1 MNNDYLWDRT
11 GEPDAEVQELE
22 DVLGTLRYQ
31 PQPLVLPDNVRLVTG
46 RKWYPIIAIAATIA
60 LVVLALGV
68 WLRVQ
73 QREKAAPGQIANKN
87 SQTQEH
93 QTIVTIEEPSPKR
106 DNSIQK
112 KEVVVNQVSQPR
124 NRVTVARHSNRPS
137 HSNTAREFTAANR
150 AEAEAA
156 KEQLMLALRVVSAK
170 LNFAQR
176 KTVPGNNNVRYQH
189 KVG

>member
-1 MNNDYLWDRT
+1 MNDDYLWDRT
-11 GEPDAEVQELE
+11 GEPDLEVQELE
-22 DVLGTLRYQ
+22 EVLGTLRYQ
-31 PQPLVLPDNVRLVTG
+31 PQPFVLPDDVQPVTS
-46 RKWYPIIAIAATIA
+46 RKWYPVLAIAATIA
-60 LVVLALGV
+60 LIALALGV

-73 QREKAAPGQIANKN
+73 QKQAP
-87 SQTQEH
+87 QTKE
-93 QTIVTIEEPSPKR
+93 IVTGSNQTSEQQAVVKELPSPKV
-106 DNSIQK
+106 DTTDK
-112 KEVVVNQVSQPR
+112 KEVVTNSPRAPR
-124 NRVTVARHSNRPS
+124 NSPMAIARNQPGRSS
-137 HSNTAREFTAANR
+137 AAKDYSAANR